1 MGVVRSH
8 KVAGSLCQ
16 NSKQSNGINQCH
28 FQLYISHKAVNPC
41 LTSPTSQSY
50 YSLHSDVY
58 LPIETSLEHSSTS
71 DKPQK
76 QATIKGAQATFNTNT
91 CLSCQLML
99 YDGENVCYCT
109 LCVCVCGSFFS
120 QIQSHITNY
129 AIRNCKVAARCCF
142 MLSVILQLHY
152 CSTIHTV
159 LHYYSQRFYLCIKQI
174 LYGHLKICNQ

>member
-16 NSKQSNGINQCH
+16 NSKQSNDINQCH
-28 FQLYISHKAVNPC
+28 FQLHISHKAANPC

-109 LCVCVCGSFFS
+109 LCVCVCVEAFFLKSSHTLLIMLYVIVKQLLDVASCCLSFYS
-120 QIQSHITNY
+120 YIIAVQYTQCYIIIPRDSIY
-129 AIRNCKVAARCCF
+129 ALN
-142 MLSVILQLHY
+142 
-152 CSTIHTV
+152 
-159 LHYYSQRFYLCIKQI
+159 RFYMDT
-174 LYGHLKICNQ
+174 